1 MRSLVI
7 LLVFATAAWGQ
18 ESGQPTT
25 SPTLSASPS
34 GQSVSAG
41 SSSAAPRRMGHPVTI
56 PAGTH
61 VPIALR
67 GTISTK
73 NSHVGDQVYAQTNFP
88 VVIDDHILV
97 PAGTYVQG
105 KISEIKPAGRLKGR
119 AEVLMH
125 FTSMIY
131 PSGYTVLLPGS
142 IEDTPGVD
150 KAHVKDKEGTI
161 QSDGNAGKTAATI
174 GEPAATGAVIG
185 AATRGGEGALVG
197 GGAGAVVGTVIAALS
212 HGNEVR
218 LGPGTT
224 FEVIL
229 QRDVVVDSDR
239 IGPAHFARYRDDY

>member
-1 MRSLVI
+1 MLRLI
-7 LLVFATAAWGQ
+7 LLLALASLAFAQ
-18 ESGQPTT
+18 DEDVQPNTPAPSTPAT
-25 SPTLSASPS
+25 SNDT
-34 GQSVSAG
+34 
-41 SSSAAPRRMGHPVTI
+41 APRRVAKPMTI

-88 VVIDDHILV
+88 VVIDDHILI

-105 KISEIKPAGRLKGR
+105 KISEIKPAGRIKGH

-131 PSGYTVLLPGS
+131 PSGYTVMLPGS
-142 IEDTPGVD
+142 IEDAPGAD

-161 QSDGNAGKTAATI
+161 QADGDNGRKARTI
-174 GEPAATGAVIG
+174 GEPTATGAVIG
-185 AATRGGEGALVG
+185 GLNRGGEGALIG
-197 GGAGAVVGTVIAALS
+197 AGIGGAIGTTIAMLS
-212 HGNEVR
+212 HGNEVK

-229 QRDVVVDSDR
+229 QRDVTVDLSR
-239 IGPAHFARYRDDY
+239 IGSARLRVPQVDY

>member
-1 MRSLVI
+1 MLRLI
-7 LLVFATAAWGQ
+7 LLLALAGFALAQDEDVQPNTPPPSTPAA
-18 ESGQPTT
+18 
-25 SPTLSASPS
+25 PS
-34 GQSVSAG
+34 EAV
-41 SSSAAPRRMGHPVTI
+41 PRRMTHPATI

-88 VVIDDHILV
+88 VVIDDHILI

-105 KISEIKPAGRLKGR
+105 KISEIKPAGRLKGH

-131 PSGYTVLLPGS
+131 PSGYTVMLPGS
-142 IEDTPGVD
+142 IEDAPGVD
-150 KAHVKDKEGTI
+150 RAHVKDKEGTI

-174 GEPAATGAVIG
+174 AQPTATGAVIG
-185 AATRGGEGALVG
+185 GVTRGGEGALIG

-212 HGNEVR
+212 HGNEVK

-229 QRDVVVDSDR
+229 QRDVVVDSAR
-239 IGPAHFARYRDDY
+239 IGSAPFERRRGEY

>member
-1 MRSLVI
+1 MHRLIV
-7 LLVFATAAWGQ
+7 LLALAGLAFAQ
-18 ESGQPTT
+18 DDVQPNT
-25 SPTLSASPS
+25 P
-34 GQSVSAG
+34 V
-41 SSSAAPRRMGHPVTI
+41 SSAPPVASVPAQRPVARRATI

-61 VPIALR
+61 IPIALR

-88 VVIDDHILV
+88 VVIDEHILI

-105 KISEIKPAGRLKGR
+105 KISEIKPAGRLKGH

-131 PSGYTVLLPGS
+131 PSGYTVMLPGS
-142 IEDTPGVD
+142 IEDAPGVD

-161 QSDGNAGKTAATI
+161 QSDGDAGKTAATI
-174 GEPAATGAVIG
+174 ARPAATGAVVG
-185 AATRGGEGALVG
+185 AVTHGGEGALIG
-197 GGAGAVVGTVIAALS
+197 GGVGATVGTVIAALS
-212 HGNEVR
+212 HGNEVK

-229 QRDVVVDSDR
+229 QRDVVVDSAR
-239 IGPAHFARYRDDY
+239 IGSAPFERRRGEY